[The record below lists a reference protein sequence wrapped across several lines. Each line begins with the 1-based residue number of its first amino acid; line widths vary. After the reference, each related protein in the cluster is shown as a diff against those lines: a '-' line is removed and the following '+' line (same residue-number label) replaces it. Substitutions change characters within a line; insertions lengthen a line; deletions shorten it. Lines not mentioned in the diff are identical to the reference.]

1 MKEKEKKTDDDELDD
16 LLEEQ
21 WNLQDQI
28 HKKCKIRDDPTEKVK
43 KWKERY
49 S

>member
-1 MKEKEKKTDDDELDD
+1 MDEEECEDDELDD

-28 HKKCKIRDDPTEKVK
+28 HKKCKIKDNPEDKIK
-43 KWKERY
+43 KWKEKF

>member
-1 MKEKEKKTDDDELDD
+1 MKEKEEQTDDELDAI
-16 LLEEQ
+16 LEEQ

-28 HKKCKIRDDPTEKVK
+28 HKKCKIRDDPNEKLK
-43 KWKERY
+43 KWKDKY

>member
-1 MKEKEKKTDDDELDD
+1 MDDEKCEDDELDD

-28 HKKCKIRDDPTEKVK
+28 HKKCKIKDNSEDKIK
-43 KWKERY
+43 KWKEKY

>member
-1 MKEKEKKTDDDELDD
+1 MDEKECEDDELDD

-21 WNLQDQI
+21 WNLQDQV
-28 HKKCKIRDDPTEKVK
+28 HKKCKMKDNPEDKIK
-43 KWKERY
+43 KWKDKH

>member
-1 MKEKEKKTDDDELDD
+1 MDEEECEDDELDD

-21 WNLQDQI
+21 WNLQDQV
-28 HKKCKIRDDPTEKVK
+28 HKKCKMKDNPEDKIK
-43 KWKERY
+43 KWKDKY

>member
-1 MKEKEKKTDDDELDD
+1 MDEEECEDDELDD
-16 LLEEQ
+16 LIEEQ

-28 HKKCKIRDDPTEKVK
+28 HKKCEMKDNPEEKIK
-43 KWKERY
+43 KWKEKY